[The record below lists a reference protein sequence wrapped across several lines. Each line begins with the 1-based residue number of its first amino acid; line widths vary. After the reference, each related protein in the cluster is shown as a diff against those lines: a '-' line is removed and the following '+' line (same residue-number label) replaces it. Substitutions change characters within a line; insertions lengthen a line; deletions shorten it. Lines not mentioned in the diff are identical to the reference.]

1 MNWDFGCLLKF
12 YTSLTHSCPGSSDL
26 SWDDKQMK
34 VFKQGLDGIE
44 VSKRWLWL
52 VYRLKSESRKWKLL
66 GQVWLFVTP
75 WTHTVHRILQT
86 RILEWVAFPF
96 SRGSSQPGNQT
107 AVSCIAGKFF
117 TNWAI
122 REYKKTRSNSK
133 NRKVGESE
141 ILYLQMIL
149 KIGQNIMLQKSFFT
163 FAFMVCFYEIFF
175 AKSEEGICGKVWKR
189 EIKWSRKGNERAAM
203 QDYKSNFESMFKDE

>member
-1 MNWDFGCLLKF
+1 MWPLWRKSTIDAIKVKVKA
-12 YTSLTHSCPGSSDL
+12 TQSCPTLCDPM
-26 SWDDKQMK
+26 D
-34 VFKQGLDGIE
+34 
-44 VSKRWLWL
+44 
-52 VYRLKSESRKWKLL
+52 Y
-66 GQVWLFVTP
+66 
-75 WTHTVHRILQT
+75 TVHGILQT

-96 SRGSSQPGNQT
+96 SRGSSQPRNQT

-133 NRKVGESE
+133 NRTVGESE

-149 KIGQNIMLQKSFFT
+149 KIGQNIMFQKLFFT

>member
-1 MNWDFGCLLKF
+1 MSDSLWPHGLYSPRNSPAQNTGEGSLPLLQGISP
-12 YTSLTHSCPGSSDL
+12 TQALSPGLLHCRQIFHQL
-26 SWDDKQMK
+26 SHK
-34 VFKQGLDGIE
+34 GSPRG
-44 VSKRWLWL
+44 
-52 VYRLKSESRKWKLL
+52 
-66 GQVWLFVTP
+66 
-75 WTHTVHRILQT
+75 
-86 RILEWVAFPF
+86 LEWVAYPF
-96 SRGSSQPGNQT
+96 SRGSSWPRNWTG
-107 AVSCIAGKFF
+107 VSCIAGGFF